1 MLAKLSAEIKII
13 DLIIQMKCI
22 PVLFLF
28 ATPQKV
34 NKIQTFVTVAKN
46 LLAPNILLCLGFL
59 GRTAVKNLPAKAG
72 DTRDQA

>member
-1 MLAKLSAEIKII
+1 
-13 DLIIQMKCI
+13 MKCI

-34 NKIQTFVTVAKN
+34 NKIQTVVTVAKN